1 MRLEVKEHLINQYN
15 NLKYK
20 GHSTC
25 LKYHY
30 QYNNVNVNVYFDAY
44 EPESLSL
51 YLILVYE
58 SKYYYTALNIDD
70 TSIRTEYLNKIPIE
84 ILTRILVDS
93 HLTEFYSDM
102 ENHILSGK
110 AIVNTYSKDKIFVG
124 TMKYSKNKEDLPF
137 WDGLRNVR
145 MQDSTLYKLHA
156 SANITIE
163 VLKQIQ
169 EKNFTLVRTANA
181 ERRKE
186 LTIILKPIN
195 IKLK

>member
-1 MRLEVKEHLINQYN
+1 M
-15 NLKYK
+15 KYK

-58 SKYYYTALNIDD
+58 SKYYYTALNLDD

-102 ENHILSGK
+102 ENHILSDK

-137 WDGLRNVR
+137 WYCLRNVR
-145 MQDSTLYKLHA
+145 MQDDTLFKLHA
-156 SANITIE
+156 SANISIDI
-163 VLKQIQ
+163 LKQIQ

-186 LTIILKPIN
+186 LIVILESIN